1 MGISNEAM
9 AILNNYEW
17 KGNVRE
23 LKNVIEYA
31 LNFSEEGIIKK
42 ENLPQYLLENGH
54 EDKKQMTIDNSLT
67 SMVDNY
73 ECKIIKDALE
83 ASKYNVLKT
92 ADMLNIPRQT
102 LYYKL
107 KKYNLKQ

>member
-1 MGISNEAM
+1 
-9 AILNNYEW
+9 
-17 KGNVRE
+17 
-23 LKNVIEYA
+23 
-31 LNFSEEGIIKK
+31 
-42 ENLPQYLLENGH
+42 
-54 EDKKQMTIDNSLT
+54 MTIDNSLT

-107 KKYNLKQ
+107 KI

>member
-1 MGISNEAM
+1 ME
-9 AILNNYEW
+9 ILNNYEW

-42 ENLPQYLLENGH
+42 ENLPQYLLKFVH
-54 EDKKQMTIDNSLT
+54 EDKKETLIDNSLT

-73 ECKIIKDALE
+73 EQKIIKDALE
-83 ASKYNVLKT
+83 ASKYNVFKT
-92 ADMLNIPRQT
+92 AELLNIPRQT